1 MKKKSYKERKKIIQE
16 NIIAI
21 HNVFFNDRAKFSTS
35 SILKKISK
43 NNLKKNIQ
51 FFFKKKSIMRKQKKQ
66 KKLI

>member
-43 NNLKKNIQ
+43 NNFEKNIQ
-51 FFFKKKSIMRKQKKQ
+51 IFFKKEVNHEKTKKT